1 MHDRSTMQIKI
12 TYRRTSRLSMRIS
25 KTGDLLV
32 SAPYQV
38 SKSEV
43 ERFIRSNEQWI
54 TKAVDVRVAR
64 ETARKKFYD
73 RLPLV
78 SKEDCQ
84 QAAERLA
91 GIIEPLVERYAPLM
105 KVVPNG
111 VRYKKTV
118 SKWGSCNVRTRV
130 LTFSL
135 YLLLLPH
142 NCVEHVVVHEL
153 AHLLVPNHSAEFYAV
168 MDKVFPQWREARRE
182 TRRIQNAQDCQ

>member
-1 MHDRSTMQIKI
+1 MQIKV

-54 TKAVDVRVAR
+54 AKAAAVRAAR
-64 ETARKKFYD
+64 ENARQGFYG
-73 RLPLV
+73 RLPLA
-78 SKEDCQ
+78 SKIERQ

-91 GIIEPLVERYAPLM
+91 VIVEPLIERYAPLM
-105 KVVPNG
+105 KVAPGG
-111 VRYKKTV
+111 VQYKKTV
-118 SKWGSCNVRTRV
+118 SKWGSCNVRTKV

-135 YLLLLPH
+135 YLLLLPPH
-142 NCVEHVVVHEL
+142 CIEHVVVHEL
-153 AHLLVPNHSAEFYAV
+153 AHLLVPNHGAKFYAV
-168 MDKVFPQWREARRE
+168 MDKFFPQWQEARRE